1 MKFYI
6 EGLSIL
12 QIKER
17 SNFDRQPVRTYSKT
31 NYETT
36 NQKSIKL
43 SSMLPFL
50 EGIYEMGRHQQNL
63 TLTSSLKMINVHYV
77 ALLLDLA
84 ALYSSNFSSCVA
96 G

>member
-1 MKFYI
+1 
-6 EGLSIL
+6 
-12 QIKER
+12 
-17 SNFDRQPVRTYSKT
+17 
-31 NYETT
+31 
-36 NQKSIKL
+36 
-43 SSMLPFL
+43 MLPFL